1 MEGASRDHTASSK
14 KNKPAAS
21 LSPDTDTASSLT
33 QHPSRG
39 EVLTGPGYCPQRT
52 AALHTELS
60 EGQAQARLRL
70 TRGAATAPTPTLY
83 ARFPSITSGPPRGA
97 EPSGPHRVRC
107 TAPAASTTAARC
119 GPALRQA
126 GPRKWA
132 APAAPGGPEGSGAP
146 PGGRSRHPAAAGM
159 VLVAARG
166 ARVTR
171 RKAERNRHGDAAAA
185 RVSVAGG
192 LAGCEAPCR
201 GLGARGRARVPAGNG
216 GPAAELG
223 GRRWATWWGLGA
235 AGCGRASCYVA
246 KGDLVGFFSFPFFFP
261 PDFSMRPPVR
271 PLLESAAAQP
281 AAVREKRKGA
291 RCCGPLP
298 AWRGCVASQPPSDTA
313 WRPGGREG
321 ERLRA
326 PGQLP
331 SLALL
336 RAHLCVTHVQPA
348 CADVPVRHPLYSW

>member
-1 MEGASRDHTASSK
+1 MLQLSMHSYSWSLWSWLPCKRILLFVSNLQQAAHLLQH
-14 KNKPAAS
+14 NPA
-21 LSPDTDTASSLT
+21 TDL
-33 QHPSRG
+33 
-39 EVLTGPGYCPQRT
+39 LIGPGYCPQRT

-97 EPSGPHRVRC
+97 EPSGPRRVRC

-185 RVSVAGG
+185 RMHQ
-192 LAGCEAPCR
+192 
-201 GLGARGRARVPAGNG
+201 
-216 GPAAELG
+216 
-223 GRRWATWWGLGA
+223 T
-235 AGCGRASCYVA
+235 
-246 KGDLVGFFSFPFFFP
+246 
-261 PDFSMRPPVR
+261 
-271 PLLESAAAQP
+271 
-281 AAVREKRKGA
+281 
-291 RCCGPLP
+291 
-298 AWRGCVASQPPSDTA
+298 
-313 WRPGGREG
+313 
-321 ERLRA
+321 
-326 PGQLP
+326 LP
-331 SLALL
+331 SEAFGFE
-336 RAHLCVTHVQPA
+336 R
-348 CADVPVRHPLYSW
+348 W

>member
-246 KGDLVGFFSFPFFFP
+246 KGDLVGFFSFPFFFFLLIFPCALPFAPCLSQRPRSPRLCGRKGRERGAAGRSRPGGAALP
-261 PDFSMRPPVR
+261 PSRPPT
-271 PLLESAAAQP
+271 QCGGP
-281 AAVREKRKGA
+281 AAVRESGS
-291 RCCGPLP
+291 GLL
-298 AWRGCVASQPPSDTA
+298 GS
-313 WRPGGREG
+313 
-321 ERLRA
+321 
-326 PGQLP
+326 
-331 SLALL
+331 SLL
-336 RAHLCVTHVQPA
+336 
-348 CADVPVRHPLYSW
+348 

>member
-1 MEGASRDHTASSK
+1 M
-14 KNKPAAS
+14 
-21 LSPDTDTASSLT
+21 
-33 QHPSRG
+33 
-39 EVLTGPGYCPQRT
+39 LTGPGYCPQRT

-119 GPALRQA
+119 GPALWQA

-192 LAGCEAPCR
+192 LAGWLR
-201 GLGARGRARVPAGNG
+201 GAVPRTGGAGSGPGAGGEWGTGGGARRAPLGHVVGAG
-216 GPAAELG
+216 
-223 GRRWATWWGLGA
+223 
-235 AGCGRASCYVA
+235 GCGVRA
-246 KGDLVGFFSFPFFFP
+246 GL
-261 PDFSMRPPVR
+261 
-271 PLLESAAAQP
+271 PLRS
-281 AAVREKRKGA
+281 
-291 RCCGPLP
+291 
-298 AWRGCVASQPPSDTA
+298 
-313 WRPGGREG
+313 
-321 ERLRA
+321 
-326 PGQLP
+326 
-331 SLALL
+331 
-336 RAHLCVTHVQPA
+336 
-348 CADVPVRHPLYSW
+348 